1 MDKITESLKNYLD
14 AAGIPH
20 QTIFNSKNSL
30 NKEYPTST
38 CFHREDLPQ
47 RMSIV
52 VDIFPEEN
60 KFYITSS
67 PMVVLSGGNMDRLRD
82 FESKW
87 NRCGM
92 MTTLTIEEENGVLEP
107 DVVYCFTL
115 GLSGFCDS
123 NGLEETIWRKYLER
137 VENDTWSAWD
147 KVSEIVGGFF
157 YEESNEPAVSDD
169 LPF

>member
-20 QTIFNSKNSL
+20 QTIFNSDGGL
-30 NKEYPTST
+30 RGDYPTST

-52 VDIFPEEN
+52 VDIFPKQNE
-60 KFYITSS
+60 FYITSS
-67 PMVVLSGGNMDRLRD
+67 PMVVLSGGNMDKLRD

-87 NRCGM
+87 NCCGM
-92 MTTLTIEEENGVLEP
+92 MTTLAIQEEYGVPEQ
-107 DVVYCFTL
+107 DVYCFSL
-115 GLSGFCDS
+115 CLSGFCNSD
-123 NGLEETIWRKYLER
+123 GLEEMIWRKYLER
-137 VENDTWSAWD
+137 VEKEAWD
-147 KVSEIVGGFF
+147 AWEKVSEIVGGFF
-157 YEESNEPAVSDD
+157 YEESNKPAVSDD